1 MAVHPTTGSAFQGMP
16 GRSEAPVAPRL
27 GRDDRALKRGV
38 DLVGSAI
45 LLVVL
50 SPLLLAVAVVLL
62 VVYRRP
68 VLFRQAR
75 VGWHGE
81 VVNILKFRTMVLGAE
96 ALRDAVW
103 ATSSP
108 SPASPPPVLFKLRD
122 DPRVTRVGG
131 VLRRFSIDELPQLW
145 NVLRGEM
152 SLVGPRPLPVA
163 DHERAS
169 GVPGLE
175 ERLAVRPGITG
186 PWQVR
191 GRSDHR
197 VEVMIALDLEYLAR
211 WSLAQ
216 DLRLLAATIPA
227 ILRGRGA
234 Y

>member
-1 MAVHPTTGSAFQGMP
+1 MAAHPTTGLAFQGMSGTGDTP
-16 GRSEAPVAPRL
+16 IASRL
-27 GRDDRALKRGV
+27 EMRDRALKRGV
-38 DLVGSAI
+38 DVVGSAF
-45 LLVVL
+45 LLAVL
-50 SPLLLAVAVVLL
+50 SPLLLGVAVVLF

-81 VVNILKFRTMVLGAE
+81 VINTLKFRTMVLGAE

-103 ATSSP
+103 ATTSP
-108 SPASPPPVLFKLRD
+108 DPTAPPPLLFKVRD
-122 DPRVTRVGG
+122 DPRVTRVGR

-152 SLVGPRPLPVA
+152 SLVGPRPLPVV
-163 DHERAS
+163 DHDRAS

-191 GRSDHR
+191 GRSDLG

-211 WSLAQ
+211 WSLAR
-216 DLRLLAATIPA
+216 DLRLLAATVPA